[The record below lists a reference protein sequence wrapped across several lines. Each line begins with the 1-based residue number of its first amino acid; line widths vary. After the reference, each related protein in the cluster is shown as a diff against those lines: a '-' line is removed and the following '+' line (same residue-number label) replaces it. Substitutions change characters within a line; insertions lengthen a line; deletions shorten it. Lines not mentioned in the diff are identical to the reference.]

1 MPGTIIADRRVSGK
15 KIDDKLSRIKSNVK
29 DSHDYFSAN
38 YKRFHKFKNLIYNT
52 SLSSDDVDLNKELG
66 RPQIEFNLME
76 AKLNKAIGE
85 FAKQEPGIYISNS
98 DLSLEPGNPQLIET
112 LEGYFRNL
120 FYESN
125 RDNMAV
131 SVYGDMMDGGFSAI
145 KIYTDYIN
153 EMSFDQQIM
162 MKHPFDPTLCGW
174 DKMATESHKGD
185 GMFCFE
191 LYPVLKEEFESQYG
205 TKYTSKIRFT
215 RSGDTANF
223 NWSYVNN
230 NQEILMR
237 CHYWEKKKS
246 TAKIVRL
253 VDGSVMTE
261 TDYEEMGA
269 EWENIFAIPTVVGKP
284 RLTDIVKICRYDM
297 IENYILEYAETDY
310 KFLPLIFADGNSKL
324 LRNEQGTG
332 SAQQMTRP
340 AMYNMMGLQKLKNFV
355 GIMIANHIENTP
367 QSQWLVPVESI
378 PAEYKEPWIRPQT
391 ASTLFYN
398 AYKDNDPTV
407 PLPPPREV
415 MQPQMPPGFLET
427 FGALDGL
434 SQTILGSFDSAMG
447 MDTNQLSGKAIYNS
461 ALMANAAASPYL
473 IGYIRAL
480 NRAAEIILDLIPKYI
495 KEPRSLSIRSANG
508 KNIQQIV
515 NTPGNL
521 SLNYDPLS
529 LKVKVE
535 AGINFELQR
544 QQALETMT
552 VLMDKVPPIGQFITT
567 EEEGIEMLL
576 DNVEIRGIDAL
587 KTKIK
592 AFIQK
597 INQQQQMAMQSQQ
610 MQMQQQAQQGQQA
623 QQQMQMQAQQQQAQ
637 MDMQMQ
643 IEQMRLSIK
652 AQAEELHA
660 QIAGAKL
667 QIEQYKA
674 ETARIEV
681 IEKADESA
689 AKAMLKHDEL
699 HQEAARTAVDV
710 VNSEIDRTHKQTM
723 DMLNLHQ
730 KENKNDISNL

>member
-1 MPGTIIADRRVSGK
+1 MPGTIIADRRVSGR
-15 KIDDKLSRIKSNVK
+15 KIDDKLGRIKSNIK
-29 DSHDYFSAN
+29 DSYDYSLN
-38 YKRFHKFKNLIYNT
+38 NCKRFHKFKNLIYNT
-52 SLSSDDVDLNKELG
+52 SLTSSDVNLNQELG

-76 AKLNKAIGE
+76 AKLSKAIGE
-85 FAKQEPGIYISNS
+85 FAKQEPGISVSNS
-98 DLSLEPGNPQLIET
+98 DLSLQPGDPQLIET

-125 RDNMAV
+125 RDNM
-131 SVYGDMMDGGFSAI
+131 SVNVYSDMMDGGFSAI
-145 KIYTDYIN
+145 KIYTDYIH

-162 MKHPFDPTLCGW
+162 MKRPFDPTLCGW

-191 LYPVLKEEFESQYG
+191 LFPILKEEFESQYG
-205 TKYTSKIRFT
+205 TEYTSKMRFT
-215 RSGDTANF
+215 GSGDTSAF

-230 NQEILMR
+230 NQKILMR

-253 VDGSVMTE
+253 IDGSVMTE
-261 TDYEEMGA
+261 KEYEEMGVK
-269 EWENIFAIPTVVGKP
+269 WDKLFVMPTVVGKP
-284 RLTDIVKICRYDM
+284 RNTDIITICRYDM
-297 IENYILEYAETDY
+297 IENYIIEYAETDY
-310 KFLPLIFADGNSKL
+310 KFLPLIFCDGNSKL
-324 LRNEQGTG
+324 LRSADGTG
-332 SAQQMTRP
+332 AAQQMTRP
-340 AMYNMMGLQKLKNFV
+340 AMYNMVGLQKLKNFV

-378 PAEYKEPWIRPQT
+378 PAEYIAAWTEPQIP
-391 ASTLFYN
+391 STLFYN
-398 AYKDNDPTV
+398 AYKDNDLAV

-415 MQPQMPPGFLET
+415 IQPQMPPGFLET
-427 FGALDGL
+427 FGALDSL

-461 ALMANAAASPYL
+461 AMLANGSTSPYL

-508 KNIQQIV
+508 KNIQQMV

-521 SLNYDPLS
+521 SLDYDPLS

-544 QQALETMT
+544 QQALETLT

-567 EEEGIEMLL
+567 EEEGVEMLL

-592 AFIQK
+592 PFIQK
-597 INQQQQMAMQSQQ
+597 INQQQQM
-610 MQMQQQAQQGQQA
+610 GIQA
-623 QQQMQMQAQQQQAQ
+623 QQQQVQMQAQQMQQQQQ
-637 MDMQMQ
+637 MLQQQLQSQQQ
-643 IEQMRLSIK
+643 IEQMRLSVKEEQAQLDALIK
-652 AQAEELHA
+652 EAELK
-660 QIAGAKL
+660 IK
-667 QIEQYKA
+667 QYQA

-699 HQEAARTAVDV
+699 QAQNARTAVDAV
-710 VNSEIDRTHKQTM
+710 HDQITREHKHTV
-723 DMLNLHQ
+723 DILNIHQ
-730 KENKNDISNL
+730 KSLPKEIK